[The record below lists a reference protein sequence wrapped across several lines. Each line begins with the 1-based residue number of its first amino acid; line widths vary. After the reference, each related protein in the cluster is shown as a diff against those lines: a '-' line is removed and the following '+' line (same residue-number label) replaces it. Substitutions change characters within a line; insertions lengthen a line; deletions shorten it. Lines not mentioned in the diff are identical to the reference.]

1 MHLVISK
8 DNCLFCSMAKDLL
21 KENNEDFVEV
31 NLSKI
36 NPTSDTY
43 KAYRSLVLDL
53 DRMSVPAVLKLV
65 GGFDELN
72 KSLRKPQNDSD

>member
-53 DRMSVPAVLKLV
+53 DRMSVPIILEVV
-65 GGFDELN
+65 GGFNELTKKLKGKN
-72 KSLRKPQNDSD
+72 NE

>member
-53 DRMSVPAVLKLV
+53 DRMSVPTILEVV
-65 GGFDELN
+65 GGFNELTKKLKGKN
-72 KSLRKPQNDSD
+72 NE